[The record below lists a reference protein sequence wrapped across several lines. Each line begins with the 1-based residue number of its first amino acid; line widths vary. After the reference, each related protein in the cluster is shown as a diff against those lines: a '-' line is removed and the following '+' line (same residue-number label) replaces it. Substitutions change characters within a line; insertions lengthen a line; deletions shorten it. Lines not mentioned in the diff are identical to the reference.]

1 MPEPKN
7 TSDTSGETVE
17 PVAPP
22 EDTAAETVEEDVDTV
37 EAGDSE
43 VEGEL
48 VDVPDELKDLD
59 EDGVDDAEEESGAG
73 DTAAEDTAAEDTEA
87 TDEAGTADEVDVVTP
102 VAKAKA
108 GKSDTKAKAAKTVR
122 PPKVKAAEKK
132 AKKTGP
138 APRKMP
144 KQRRW
149 VAPLMLACWLIGLAW
164 LVVFYVAG
172 NDIPYMKDLGN
183 WNLLVGMGLIA
194 FGFVVSTQWV

>member
-1 MPEPKN
+1 
-7 TSDTSGETVE
+7 
-17 PVAPP
+17 VAPP
-22 EDTAAETVEEDVDTV
+22 EDTAAETAEEDVDTV

-48 VDVPDELKDLD
+48 VDVPDELKDID

-73 DTAAEDTAAEDTEA
+73 DTAAEDTEA
-87 TDEAGTADEVDVVTP
+87 TDEAGTAAEADVVTP

-108 GKSDTKAKAAKTVR
+108 GKSETKAKTAKSVK
-122 PPKVKAAEKK
+122 PPRVKAAEKK

-172 NDIPYMKDLGN
+172 NDIPYMRDLGN

-194 FGFVVSTQWV
+194 LGFVVSTQWV

>member
-22 EDTAAETVEEDVDTV
+22 EDTAAETAEEDVDTV

-48 VDVPDELKDLD
+48 VDVPDELKDID

-73 DTAAEDTAAEDTEA
+73 DTAAEDTEA
-87 TDEAGTADEVDVVTP
+87 TGEAGTAAEADVVTP

-108 GKSDTKAKAAKTVR
+108 GKSETKAKTAKSVK
-122 PPKVKAAEKK
+122 PPRVKAAEKK

-172 NDIPYMKDLGN
+172 NDIPYMRDLGN

-194 FGFVVSTQWV
+194 LGFVVSTQWV